1 MKTNV
6 YSLKGSRVGEVELPS
21 VFEVTGRADLVQRVH
36 DYMLTHKKQPQGR
49 DPMAGQRTSARTY
62 NPPTG
67 HGVARVP
74 RVKGSRH
81 PRSGQAAGIASVVNG
96 RQAHPPKSKAIPR
109 KNVTSK
115 ERRLA
120 TSSAIAFTADKA
132 RVGLR
137 GHDTDGVLSIPL
149 VVSDDL
155 EAIIKTRDL
164 RKIFSALGLNNDLRR
179 VSRNT
184 RSTSGTSRLR
194 GRTKKVPKGP
204 LIVVGDDKGIST
216 AVNNFEGIDCVRS
229 KDLNIL
235 LLAPGGH
242 PGRLTV
248 WTSSAINSLPDSL
261 EQVSRAYLLGRSPEL
276 SIESKA

>member
-1 MKTNV
+1 MKTNI
-6 YSLKGSRVGEVELPS
+6 YSLKGSRIGEVELPTI
-21 VFEVTGRADLVQRVH
+21 FEVTDREDLVRRVH
-36 DYMLTHKKQPQGR
+36 DIMLTHTKQPQGR

-81 PRSGQAAGIASVVNG
+81 PRSGQAAGIASVVKG
-96 RQAHPPKSKAIPR
+96 RQAHPPKSQAIPK
-109 KNVTSK
+109 KNVTTR

-132 RVGLR
+132 RVELR
-137 GHDTDGVLSIPL
+137 GHDINGVLSIPL
-149 VVSDDL
+149 IVSDDL
-155 EAIIKTRDL
+155 EKVIKTRDL
-164 RKIFSALGLNNDLRR
+164 RKIFSALGLNNDLER
-179 VSRNT
+179 VARNT
-184 RSTSGTSRLR
+184 HPTSGVSRLR

-204 LIVVGDDKGIST
+204 LIVVGSDKGISN
-216 AVNNFEGIDCVRS
+216 AVNNFNGIDCVTS

-248 WTSSAINSLPDSL
+248 WTSSAINSLPDIL
-261 EQVSRAYLLGRSPEL
+261 KQVSREYLIGRSPEL
-276 SIESKA
+276 SIKDGE

>member
-1 MKTNV
+1 MKTNI
-6 YSLKGSRVGEVELPS
+6 YSLKGSRIGEVELPS
-21 VFEVTGRADLVQRVH
+21 VFEVRDRADLVRRVH
-36 DYMLTHKKQPQGR
+36 DILLTHKKQPQGR

-81 PRSGQAAGIASVVNG
+81 PRSGQAAGIASVVKG
-96 RQAHPPKSKAIPR
+96 RQAHPPKSKAIQR
-109 KNVTSK
+109 KNVTSR

-137 GHDTDGVLSIPL
+137 GHDIDGVLSIPL

-164 RKIFSALGLNNDLRR
+164 RNIFSALGLNNDLER

-184 RSTSGTSRLR
+184 RPTSGVSRLR

-204 LIVVGDDKGIST
+204 LIVVGDDKGISN
-216 AVNNFEGIDCVRS
+216 AVNNFDGIDCVRS
-229 KDLNIL
+229 KDLNLL

-248 WTSSAINSLPDSL
+248 WTSSAINSLPEVL
-261 EQVSRAYLLGRSPEL
+261 NQVSRDYLLGRSPEL
-276 SIESKA
+276 SIGDKA